1 MMVSLLPRGMDGTKR
16 VRLKGERTTMHTSVN
31 HLRQTW
37 RRRAEPWYVAYGLL
51 GAALGGLV
59 PILIP
64 LTVGRVGD
72 VLDVGLV
79 MAAFHLGELAA
90 PLWGGLAD
98 RYGGQRGLATGG
110 LLVTAIA
117 LAAFPWT
124 TTPAGWIGLAVL
136 GGLGGVTATT
146 LAPLFVVHVYPP
158 EEWDERLSWLHAFYD
173 GGGVA
178 GLLLAGGLSQT
189 HVRGGLLTAAGLTA
203 TAAILA
209 WLTIRAPLG
218 PSTPRAERLRPARHG
233 DVALASLRGHG
244 HQPTLDTLRQLLP
257 ALWSPFHRFLMVW
270 LLALIGSS
278 ALFALYPI
286 LMQEVFA
293 IPPALSSLTYAV
305 AGGLRL
311 LVYPL
316 AGHWSM
322 RFGQLRVL
330 RVALGVRLLAFG
342 SLFALAMMPLD
353 GQRWLALPIVT
364 VVVLAWPLLSVS
376 STALTAHLS
385 PVGEGEGMGIFKAV
399 SALAGVIGAALAGA
413 LAARWGYGTSLG
425 LAVAGVALAL
435 LLSTQIRPV
444 RAESTTASD

>member
-1 MMVSLLPRGMDGTKR
+1 M
-16 VRLKGERTTMHTSVN
+16 GERTTMHTSVN

-51 GAALGGLV
+51 GATLGGLV

-64 LTVGRVGD
+64 LTVGRAGD

-90 PLWGGLAD
+90 PLWGGLVD
-98 RYGGQRGLATGG
+98 RYGGQRGLAPGG

-146 LAPLFVVHVYPP
+146 LAPLFVVRVYPP

-178 GLLLAGGLSQT
+178 GLLLAGGFSQT

-203 TAAILA
+203 TAAVLA
-209 WLTIRAPLG
+209 WLTTRAPLG
-218 PSTPRAERLRPARHG
+218 PSTPKAERLRPARHG

-257 ALWSPFHRFLMVW
+257 ALWSPFRRFLMVW

-311 LVYPL
+311 LVYPQ

-322 RFGQLRVL
+322 RFGPGRVL
-330 RVALGVRLLAFG
+330 RAALGVRLLAFG
-342 SLFALAMMPLD
+342 SLLALALMPLD
-353 GQRWLALPIVT
+353 GQRWLALPIFS

-385 PVGEGEGMGIFKAV
+385 PVGEGEGMGLYKAV

-413 LAARWGYGTSLG
+413 LAEGWGYRTSLG
-425 LAVAGVALAL
+425 LAIVGVALAL
-435 LLSTQIRPV
+435 LLSIQIRPV
-444 RAESTTASD
+444 QAESTASSD

>member
-1 MMVSLLPRGMDGTKR
+1 MNTR
-16 VRLKGERTTMHTSVN
+16 VKHLKE
-31 HLRQTW
+31 TW
-37 RRRAEPWYVAYGLL
+37 SRWVEPWYVAYGLL
-51 GAALGGLV
+51 GATVGGLV

-64 LTVGRVGD
+64 LAVGRAGD
-72 VLDVGLV
+72 AMDIGLV
-79 MAAFHLGELAA
+79 MAAFHLGGLAA

-98 RYGGQRGLATGG
+98 RYGGQRGLAIGG

-124 TTPAGWIGLAVL
+124 MTPAAWIGLAVL
-136 GGLGGVTATT
+136 GGLGGATATT

-158 EEWDERLSWLHAFYD
+158 EEWDERLSWLHACYD

-189 HVRGGLLTAAGLTA
+189 HVRGGLLTAAGLTV

-209 WLTIRAPLG
+209 WLTTRAPLG

-233 DVALASLRGHG
+233 DVALASLPGHG
-244 HQPTLDTLRQLLP
+244 HQPTLQTLRQLLP
-257 ALWSPFHRFLMVW
+257 AFWSPFHRFLMAW
-270 LLALIGSS
+270 LLAMIGST
-278 ALFALYPI
+278 ALFSLYPV

-293 IPPALSSLTYAV
+293 IPPVLSSLTYAV

-311 LVYPL
+311 LVYPQ

-322 RFGQLRVL
+322 RFGQVRVL
-330 RVALGVRLLAFG
+330 RAALGVRLLAFG
-342 SLFALAMMPLD
+342 SLLVLAMMALD
-353 GQRWLALPIVT
+353 GQRWLALPIFT

-385 PVGEGEGMGIFKAV
+385 PVGEGEGMGLYKAV

-413 LAARWGYGTSLG
+413 LAARWGYRTSLG
-425 LAVAGVALAL
+425 LAIAGVALAL
-435 LLSTQIRPV
+435 VLSMHIRPV
-444 RAESTTASD
+444 QAESTTASD

>member
-1 MMVSLLPRGMDGTKR
+1 
-16 VRLKGERTTMHTSVN
+16 MHTNVN
-31 HLRQTW
+31 HRRQMW
-37 RRRAEPWYVAYGLL
+37 RRWVEPWYVAYGLL
-51 GAALGGLV
+51 GATVGGLV
-59 PILIP
+59 PIFIP
-64 LTVGRVGD
+64 LAVGRAGD
-72 VLDVGLV
+72 ALDVGVV
-79 MAAFHLGELAA
+79 MAAFHLGGLAA

-98 RYGGQRGLATGG
+98 RYGGQRWLAIGG

-124 TTPAGWIGLAVL
+124 ITPAAWIGLAVL
-136 GGLGGVTATT
+136 GGLGGATATT
-146 LAPLFVVHVYPP
+146 LAPLFVVRVYPP
-158 EEWDERLSWLHAFYD
+158 GEWDERLSWLHAFYD
-173 GGGVA
+173 AGGVA

-189 HVRGGLLTAAGLTA
+189 HVRGGLLAAAGLTA
-203 TAAILA
+203 TAAVLA
-209 WLTIRAPLG
+209 WLTTRAPLV

-233 DVALASLRGHG
+233 DVALASLPGHG
-244 HQPTLDTLRQLLP
+244 HQPTLQTLRQL
-257 ALWSPFHRFLMVW
+257 AHTLWSPFHRFLMAW
-270 LLALIGSS
+270 LLAMIGST
-278 ALFALYPI
+278 ALFSLYPV

-311 LVYPL
+311 LVYPQ
-316 AGHWSM
+316 AGHWST
-322 RFGQLRVL
+322 RLGQVRVL
-330 RVALGVRLLAFG
+330 RAALGVRLLAFG
-342 SLFALAMMPLD
+342 SLLALAMMPLD
-353 GQRWLALPIVT
+353 GQRWLALPIFT
-364 VVVLAWPLLSVS
+364 VVVLTWPLLSVS

-435 LLSTQIRPV
+435 LLSIQIRPV

>member
-1 MMVSLLPRGMDGTKR
+1 
-16 VRLKGERTTMHTSVN
+16 
-31 HLRQTW
+31 
-37 RRRAEPWYVAYGLL
+37 
-51 GAALGGLV
+51 LGG
-59 PILIP
+59 
-64 LTVGRVGD
+64 
-72 VLDVGLV
+72 
-79 MAAFHLGELAA
+79 LAA

-98 RYGGQRGLATGG
+98 RYGGQRGLAIGG

-124 TTPAGWIGLAVL
+124 MTPAAWIGLAVL
-136 GGLGGVTATT
+136 GGLGGATATT

-178 GLLLAGGLSQT
+178 GLLLAGGFSQT

-203 TAAILA
+203 TAAVLA
-209 WLTIRAPLG
+209 WLTTRAPLG
-218 PSTPRAERLRPARHG
+218 PSTPKAERLRSARHG
-233 DVALASLRGHG
+233 DVALASLPGHG

-257 ALWSPFHRFLMVW
+257 ALWSPFRRFLMVW

-311 LVYPL
+311 LVYPQ

-322 RFGQLRVL
+322 RFGPGRVL
-330 RVALGVRLLAFG
+330 RAALGVRLVAFG
-342 SLFALAMMPLD
+342 SLLALALMPLD
-353 GQRWLALPIVT
+353 GQRWLALPIFS

-385 PVGEGEGMGIFKAV
+385 PVGEGEGMGLYKAV

-413 LAARWGYGTSLG
+413 LAEGWGYRTSLG
-425 LAVAGVALAL
+425 LAIVGVALAL
-435 LLSTQIRPV
+435 LLSIQIRPV
-444 RAESTTASD
+444 QAESTASSD

>member
-1 MMVSLLPRGMDGTKR
+1 MSASAGSMRFT
-16 VRLKGERTTMHTSVN
+16 
-31 HLRQTW
+31 
-37 RRRAEPWYVAYGLL
+37 
-51 GAALGGLV
+51 
-59 PILIP
+59 
-64 LTVGRVGD
+64 
-72 VLDVGLV
+72 
-79 MAAFHLGELAA
+79 
-90 PLWGGLAD
+90 
-98 RYGGQRGLATGG
+98 TGG
-110 LLVTAIA
+110 
-117 LAAFPWT
+117 
-124 TTPAGWIGLAVL
+124 
-136 GGLGGVTATT
+136 
-146 LAPLFVVHVYPP
+146 
-158 EEWDERLSWLHAFYD
+158 EWRDCCSRE
-173 GGGVA
+173 
-178 GLLLAGGLSQT
+178 GLSQT

-203 TAAILA
+203 TAAVLA
-209 WLTIRAPLG
+209 WLTTRAPLG

-311 LVYPL
+311 LVYPQ

-322 RFGQLRVL
+322 RFGQVRVL
-330 RVALGVRLLAFG
+330 RAALGVRLLAFG
-342 SLFALAMMPLD
+342 SLLALAMMPLD
-353 GQRWLALPIVT
+353 GQRWLALPIFT

-385 PVGEGEGMGIFKAV
+385 PVGEGEGMGLYKAV

-413 LAARWGYGTSLG
+413 LAERWGYRTSLG
-425 LAVAGVALAL
+425 LAIAGVALAL
-435 LLSTQIRPV
+435 LLSIQIRPV
-444 RAESTTASD
+444 QAESTSSSD